1 MRAATHFQYG
11 ADPLRCVDSVTTLYL
26 NQRTDGMT
34 ELLDLEALAA
44 AEVNQQPYPYFV
56 LEQSLVPAKVG
67 ELMNDFPELNDG
79 GSFTLDG
86 LTTGPSFDALIEELN
101 GLEFRQQVS
110 QKLNLDLQT
119 LPMIVTLRVISRPK
133 DGRIH
138 TDSKSKIATILI
150 YFNEPWNF
158 ETGKLRVLRSED
170 MDDMAAEIVPNA
182 GAMLAFAVTE
192 HCWHGYPAFAGVRR
206 SIQINFVA
214 DDAAV
219 KKHHNRHG
227 FTAKLK
233 SLKTRFRRS

>member
-1 MRAATHFQYG
+1 
-11 ADPLRCVDSVTTLYL
+11 
-26 NQRTDGMT
+26 MT
-34 ELLDLEALAA
+34 ELLDFEALAA
-44 AEVNQQPYPYFV
+44 AEVHQLPYPYFV
-56 LEQSLVPAKVG
+56 VEQSLITDRVS
-67 ELMNDFPELNDG
+67 ELMQDFPELNDG

-86 LTTGPSFDALIEELN
+86 LATGASFDALIEELN
-101 GLEFRQQVS
+101 GQEFRQQVS
-110 QKLNLDLQT
+110 QKLDVDLQT
-119 LPMIVTLRVISRPK
+119 LPMIVTLRGVSRPK

-158 ETGKLRVLRSED
+158 ETGKLRVLRSEN

-192 HCWHGYPAFAGVRR
+192 HCWHGYPAFNGVRR

-233 SLKTRFRRS
+233 SLKTLFRRS

>member
-11 ADPLRCVDSVTTLYL
+11 TDPLRCVNSVTNLSL
-26 NQRTDGMT
+26 NLRIDCMT
-34 ELLDLEALAA
+34 ELLDLQALAA
-44 AEVNQQPYPYFV
+44 AQVNQQPYPYFV
-56 LEQSLVPAKVG
+56 LEQSLVEDKIG
-67 ELMNDFPELNDG
+67 ELMNDFPEMNDG

-101 GLEFRQQVS
+101 GPEFRQQVS

-119 LPMIVTLRVISRPK
+119 LPMIVTLRGISRPK

-158 ETGKLRVLRSED
+158 ETGKLRVLRSEN
-170 MDDMAAEIVPNA
+170 MDDMAAEVSPDA
-182 GAMLAFAVTE
+182 GSMLAFAVTD
-192 HCWHGYPAFAGVRR
+192 HCWHGYPAFDGVRR

-227 FTAKLK
+227 LTARLK
-233 SLKTRFRRS
+233 GLKTLFRRS